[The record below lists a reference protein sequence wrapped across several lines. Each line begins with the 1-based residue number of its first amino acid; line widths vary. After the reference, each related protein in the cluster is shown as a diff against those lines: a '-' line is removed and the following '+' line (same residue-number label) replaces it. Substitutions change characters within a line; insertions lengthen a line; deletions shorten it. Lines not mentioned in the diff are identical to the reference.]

1 MDHYSRLL
9 TDRELTDQEMEL
21 WYQTV
26 EDFAP
31 DGVVLDWDDDEN
43 QDCTEEGDED
53 CGDEDFEYVYL
64 IELRRHLQDNEAEF
78 VVSAWERRYQDDF
91 EIEISHLY
99 RADSDVQRPFEITI
113 DSDTRSKVLDAA
125 SKFIHNRWVDA
136 KTMDGWRYGLD
147 YNEQEKTNPI
157 IRDWDSLPESYRKI
171 PQLTEKELLDFFA
184 RNKNL
189 FK

>member
-1 MDHYSRLL
+1 MDHYIRLL

-26 EDFAP
+26 EDFSP

-53 CGDEDFEYVYL
+53 CGDPDFEYVYL

-113 DSDTRSKVLDAA
+113 DSDTRAKVLDAA

>member
-1 MDHYSRLL
+1 M
-9 TDRELTDQEMEL
+9 
-21 WYQTV
+21 
-26 EDFAP
+26 
-31 DGVVLDWDDDEN
+31 
-43 QDCTEEGDED
+43 
-53 CGDEDFEYVYL
+53 
-64 IELRRHLQDNEAEF
+64 QDNEAEF

-99 RADSDVQRPFEITI
+99 RADSDMQRPFEITI
-113 DSDTRSKVLDAA
+113 DSDTRAKVLDAA